1 MSQKVVYI
9 IFFKK
14 QPDVQNE
21 WIDYNQSHIFFD
33 QIVWIISQKLL
44 LYIYFSFFSVSGK
57 KYVAS
62 VKCTKSKCSR
72 LLWQDQ
78 MLKRIKLTMNR
89 TQLSYLLH
97 FWIILIEPIFLFY
110 AHIWIKY
117 LCTANITHSY
127 TNVLSTNCFENL
139 DV

>member
-1 MSQKVVYI
+1 M
-9 IFFKK
+9 
-14 QPDVQNE
+14 
-21 WIDYNQSHIFFD
+21 
-33 QIVWIISQKLL
+33 LL
-44 LYIYFSFFSVSGK
+44 LIRHFGYFNALEFNSERCNSLDKLKKHTYIYFSSFSASGK

-117 LCTANITHSY
+117 LRTSNLTHAY
-127 TNVLSTNCFENL
+127 TNSSSLLKPIYLSWL
-139 DV
+139 LIKVYA

>member
-1 MSQKVVYI
+1 M
-9 IFFKK
+9 
-14 QPDVQNE
+14 
-21 WIDYNQSHIFFD
+21 
-33 QIVWIISQKLL
+33 LL
-44 LYIYFSFFSVSGK
+44 LIRHFGYFNALEFNSERCNSLDKLKKHTYIYFSSFSASGK

-89 TQLSYLLH
+89 TQL
-97 FWIILIEPIFLFY
+97 WIFLIEPIFLFY

-117 LCTANITHSY
+117 LRTSNLTHSY
-127 TNVLSTNCFENL
+127 TNSSSLLKPIYLSWLLLKVCA
-139 DV
+139 

>member
-1 MSQKVVYI
+1 M
-9 IFFKK
+9 
-14 QPDVQNE
+14 
-21 WIDYNQSHIFFD
+21 
-33 QIVWIISQKLL
+33 LL
-44 LYIYFSFFSVSGK
+44 LIRHFGYFNALEFNSERCNSLDKLKKEYFSSFSVSGK

-117 LCTANITHSY
+117 LRTSNLTHSY
-127 TNVLSTNCFENL
+127 TNSSSLLKPIYLSWLLIKVCA
-139 DV
+139 